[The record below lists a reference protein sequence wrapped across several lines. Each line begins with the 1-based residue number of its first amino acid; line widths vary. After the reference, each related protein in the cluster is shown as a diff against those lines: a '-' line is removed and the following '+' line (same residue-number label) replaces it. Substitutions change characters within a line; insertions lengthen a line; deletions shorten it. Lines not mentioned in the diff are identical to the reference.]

1 MPVSIKKTFLSTPYE
16 GVSNLD
22 EKVRE
27 EVRKIALQNAFE
39 HEGKTQDKIVLA
51 KILGTK
57 PEFRS
62 KVKEIIGEISEIV
75 AQVNQ
80 TSFAEQ
86 KKEIEEKY
94 PELLKPKEKVEE
106 KEGLPPLE
114 GAVQGKVVT
123 RFPPEPNGYPHIGHA
138 KAAIINAEY
147 AKMYDGKCILRI
159 DDTNPEAERME
170 YHAAIKVGLDWLGV
184 EFDII
189 KNTSDD
195 MEFFYEKGLEL
206 VNSGNAY
213 VCTCKREDISKNRR
227 ERKACKCSK
236 RDAEE
241 NNQGWKKMFEK
252 FKPGE
257 AIVRFRGDMKS
268 DNAVMR
274 DPVLFR
280 IIEEKHYTLGEKY
293 RVWPSYDM
301 AVAMEDSKD
310 GITHAFRSKEF
321 ELRKDLIDGILDAL
335 CMRKPIQGFF
345 SRLEFKGMPISKRV
359 LKPLIEEGKVSWYD
373 DPRLP
378 TLEALRRRGIK
389 PEAIRKFIL
398 SLGLTKANTLAP
410 FDALEAFNRKFVDA
424 DSIRL
429 FMVQKPKKLKI
440 SNLPFSEIEIPNHP
454 IKDMGKRKIQFDQN
468 FLISEDDAINLKE
481 GNHVRLLGLGNVSIT
496 KIDQEIQGDFVEGD
510 GSSNLSKIQWIP
522 QKNAHEIKLL
532 VPNQL
537 FIDEEF
543 NESSLEELEVY
554 TEPHYLKLKEGE
566 EIQFVR
572 FGYCRKDS
580 QNQAIFTHK

>member
-1 MPVSIKKTFLSTPYE
+1 LNDDIKSE
-16 GVSNLD
+16 IR
-22 EKVRE
+22 KV
-27 EVRKIALQNAFE
+27 ALQNAFE
-39 HEGKTQDKIVLA
+39 HEGKTQDKIVLS

-62 KVKEIIGEISEIV
+62 KVKEIIGDISEIV
-75 AQVNQ
+75 SSVNQ
-80 TSFAEQ
+80 LSLEDQ
-86 KKEIEEKY
+86 KKEIEENF
-94 PELLKPKEKVEE
+94 PDLLKPKEKIEE
-106 KEGLPPLE
+106 REGLPPLQ
-114 GAVQGKVVT
+114 GAEQGKVVT

-147 AKMYDGKCILRI
+147 AKMYRGKCILRM

-170 YHAAIKVGLDWLGV
+170 YHAAIKVGLDWLGI
-184 EFDII
+184 EFDVV
-189 KNTSDD
+189 KSTSDD
-195 MEFFYEKGLEL
+195 MEFFYEKGMEL
-206 VNSGNAY
+206 INAGKAY
-213 VCTCKREDISKNRR
+213 VCTCKRENISQNRK
-227 ERKACKCSK
+227 ERKACKCSLGDINK
-236 RDAEE
+236 
-241 NNQGWKKMFEK
+241 NNQGWDKMFQK
-252 FKPGE
+252 YKPGE
-257 AIVRFRGDMKS
+257 AIVRFRGDMKA

-280 IIEEKHYTLGEKY
+280 IIDEKHYTLGEKY
-293 RVWPSYDM
+293 RVWPSYDF
-301 AVAMEDSKD
+301 AVAIEDSKD

-321 ELRKDLIDGILDAL
+321 ELRKELINAILDEL
-335 CMRKPIQGFF
+335 GMRKPYQDFF
-345 SRLEFKGMPISKRV
+345 SRLEFKGMPISKRI

-389 PEAIRKFIL
+389 AEAIKKFIL

-410 FDALEAFNRKFVDA
+410 FDALESFNRKFVDA

-429 FMVQKPKKLKI
+429 FMVNKPKKLKI
-440 SNLPFSEIEIPNHP
+440 NKLPFSSIEVPNHP
-454 IKDMGKRKIQFDQN
+454 INDMGKRTIEIDGN
-468 FLISEDDAINLKE
+468 VLIGSDDAQNLKP
-481 GNHVRLLGLGNVSIT
+481 GIQVRLLGLGNIAIT
-496 KIDQEIQGDFVEGD
+496 KVNEEFEGDFVED
-510 GSSNLSKIQWIP
+510 GETSNIQKIQWIP
-522 QKNAHEIKLL
+522 QKTAHEIKLL

-543 NESSLEELEVY
+543 NENSLEELEVY